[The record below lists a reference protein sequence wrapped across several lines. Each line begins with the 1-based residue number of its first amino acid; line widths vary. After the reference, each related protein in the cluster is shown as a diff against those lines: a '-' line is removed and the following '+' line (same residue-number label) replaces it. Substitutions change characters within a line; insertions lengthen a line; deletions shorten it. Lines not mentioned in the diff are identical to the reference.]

1 MFRLSRMPR
10 IATGIAR
17 GCFSVLELTYRAARL
32 SLSVGASAAV
42 LASVGCGGA
51 EPIAPS
57 RYEVTAQVIDSR
69 TGQPVSP
76 PKPAKRPTPELPSVR
91 AAEPVFRKLEPIPD
105 VEPEPGAQ
113 PAPQRTAEEEALV
126 GVARERPFLPVE
138 ASVDGQ
144 AVVMNFVGGDDRCR
158 TVAVTYPARRV
169 AELWRVCSDGQYTL
183 DREAEA
189 IPDLPNDPG
198 LQAARQ
204 AAAHWAYANGRADSS
219 YGELMVRAQ
228 ASGQKD
234 QNGCMVVRNA
244 VTWNGVTIGMNDDIL
259 CSAPE

>member
-1 MFRLSRMPR
+1 MPR
-10 IATGIAR
+10 IGAGLAMGR
-17 GCFSVLELTYRAARL
+17 LSPLGLTYRVVRL
-32 SLSVGASAAV
+32 GFSAYACAMV
-42 LASVGCGGA
+42 LASVGCGGSD
-51 EPIAPS
+51 PIAPS
-57 RYEVTAQVIDSR
+57 GYAVTAQVIDSR

-76 PKPAKRPTPELPSVR
+76 PKAAKRPPPEIPSAR

-105 VEPEPGAQ
+105 AEPGPDVQTA
-113 PAPQRTAEEEALV
+113 PPQRSPEEEALIA
-126 GVARERPFLPVE
+126 VARERPFLPVE
-138 ASVDGQ
+138 ARVGGQ

-204 AAAHWAYANGRADSS
+204 AAAHWAYANNGRGDSA
-219 YGELMVRAQ
+219 YGELMIRAQ

-244 VTWNGVTIGMNDDIL
+244 VTWNGITIGVNDDTV
-259 CSAPE
+259 CSTPE